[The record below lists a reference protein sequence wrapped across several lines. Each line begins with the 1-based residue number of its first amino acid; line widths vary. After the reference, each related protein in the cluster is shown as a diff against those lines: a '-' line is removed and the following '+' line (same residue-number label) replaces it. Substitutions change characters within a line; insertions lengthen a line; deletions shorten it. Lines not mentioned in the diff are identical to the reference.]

1 MSLQLGTCSSF
12 NVSACVLLT
21 VLFSRPPFL
30 SLSHASALITVNS
43 SASPAAVNV
52 TVSI

>member
-1 MSLQLGTCSSF
+1 MSIQLGTSSSF
-12 NVSACVLLT
+12 SASVCVLLT
-21 VLFSRPPFL
+21 VLFPRPPFL

-43 SASPAAVNV
+43 FASPAALKV